1 VFIRCLKKLSKI
13 IRYTINNFDKKWK
26 KHKIRRIIM
35 RMLAQ
40 FFPEFVE
47 LLDDMDK
54 LYEEKREIDEK
65 TYQFIC
71 FALSIKARS
80 KPCVLKHFK
89 GALKAGATVKEL
101 SYILALT
108 MRESAGADDCWT
120 HDVIGDFKEII
131 KGNICCDC
139 EK

>member
-1 VFIRCLKKLSKI
+1 
-13 IRYTINNFDKKWK
+13 
-26 KHKIRRIIM
+26 M
-35 RMLAQ
+35 RMLNQ
-40 FFPEFVE
+40 FFPEFTE
-47 LLDDMDK
+47 LLDNMDN
-54 LYEEKREIDEK
+54 LYKEKRTIDEK

-108 MRESAGADDCWT
+108 MREAAGADDCWV
-120 HDVIGDFKEII
+120 HDVIGDWKKIL
-131 KGNICCDC
+131 KGNIDC
-139 EK
+139 SCKK